1 MKLQKKMRPQ
11 GQSGA
16 VLIEA
21 LISILIFSIG
31 VIALVGLQVAMTKNV
46 TSSKLRGEASY
57 LANQLIGQMWVSPGN
72 LSNFAIASGAGACT
86 NTYASCSNWLTT
98 VGDTLPDGTAT
109 VTVNGA
115 AVGITVSWQLPG
127 EMPSQYQIDANITN

>member
-1 MKLQKKMRPQ
+1 MKLQKKMRHH

-31 VIALVGLQVAMTKNV
+31 VIALVGLQLAMTKNV

-57 LANQLIGQMWVSPGN
+57 LANQLIGLMWVAPGN
-72 LSNFAIASGAGACT
+72 LSNFAIASGACT
-86 NTYASCSNWLTT
+86 NTYASCSNWLAT
-98 VGDTLPDGTAT
+98 VVDTLPGGSAT

-115 AVGITVSWQLPG
+115 AVGITVSWQLPD